1 MMVNNRINVIRV
13 AKTIK
18 KSQYVLFEEYMVA
31 LFFGS
36 FDIVTIIIIPPIK
49 VLKCCAIFKIGI
61 SLSKRKTEFL
71 SAEIL
76 LTK

>member
-1 MMVNNRINVIRV
+1 MVNNRINVIAV

-18 KSQYVLFEEYMVA
+18 RSQYVLFEGYTVV

-36 FDIVTIIIIPPIK
+36 FDIVTIITIPPIK
-49 VLKCCAIFKIGI
+49 VLKCCAIFKTGI

-71 SAEIL
+71 STEIL